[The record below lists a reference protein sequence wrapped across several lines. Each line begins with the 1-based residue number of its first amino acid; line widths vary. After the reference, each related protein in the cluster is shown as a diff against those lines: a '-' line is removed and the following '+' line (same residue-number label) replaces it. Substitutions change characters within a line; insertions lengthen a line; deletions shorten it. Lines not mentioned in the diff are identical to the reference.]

1 MADIKYDISKI
12 MAEYGDNDFGF
23 TTVDEEEYNSIIA
36 EKDET
41 VEEYKLRLQQV
52 EKIIMPFLTNLLK
65 TADQPVIKWPNRK
78 PILEAQIQKILN
90 LTRG

>member
-1 MADIKYDISKI
+1 MPDIKYDISKI
-12 MAEYGDNDFGF
+12 MAEYGDDDFGF
-23 TTVDEEEYNSIIA
+23 TAVDEEEYNAIIA

-41 VEEYKLRLQQV
+41 VEEYKVRLQQV

>member
-12 MAEYGDNDFGF
+12 MAEYGDDDFGF
-23 TTVDEEEYNSIIA
+23 TAVDEEEYNAIIA

-41 VEEYKLRLQQV
+41 VEEYKVRLQQV

-78 PILEAQIQKILN
+78 PNLEAQIQKILN

>member
-41 VEEYKLRLQQV
+41 VEEYKIRSHILKRPLEPLLYLRLD
-52 EKIIMPFLTNLLK
+52 IP
-65 TADQPVIKWPNRK
+65 IKPR
-78 PILEAQIQKILN
+78 
-90 LTRG
+90 

>member
-1 MADIKYDISKI
+1 MPDIKYDIGKI

-23 TTVDEEEYNSIIA
+23 TAVDEEEYNAIIA
-36 EKDET
+36 QKDDT
-41 VEEYKLRLQQV
+41 VEEYKLRLHEV

-65 TADQPVIKWPNRK
+65 TSDQPVIKWPNRK

>member
-41 VEEYKLRLQQV
+41 VEEYKIRLQQV

-65 TADQPVIKWPNRK
+65 TAEQPVIKWPNRK

>member
-23 TTVDEEEYNSIIA
+23 TAVDEEEYNAIIA
-36 EKDET
+36 QKDDT
-41 VEEYKLRLQQV
+41 VEEYKVRLQQV